1 MKQRRAPDLIPLGDS
16 ALVVAFGDAID
27 EETHTRVLELMNQLE
42 AAHLPEVV
50 DCVPAYASVTIH
62 YRPAATDYD
71 AMESAVRKLASRLAA
86 VDPAGTHGDVSIPVC
101 YGDEFGP
108 DLDFVARHNELT
120 SDEVVRLHSSASY
133 VVYMIGFAP
142 GFPYLGGLPDALAT
156 PRLEEPRAVVPMG
169 SVGIAGAQTGVYP
182 IATPGGWRIIGRT
195 PLRLFDATAPDPSLL
210 HAGDRVSFRPID
222 RAAFHAYAD
231 GGR

>member
-1 MKQRRAPDLIPLGDS
+1 MNQGRAPDLVPLGDS
-16 ALVVAFGDAID
+16 ALVVSFGDAID
-27 EETHTRVLELMNQLE
+27 EETHARVLTFVDQLE
-42 AAHLPEVV
+42 AAPLPEVV

-62 YRPAATDYD
+62 YRPGATGYD
-71 AMESAVRKLASRLAA
+71 GMESAVRTLASRSAA
-86 VDPAGTHGDVSIPVC
+86 GDSAGTHNDVTIPVC

-142 GFPYLGGLPDALAT
+142 GFPYLGGLPDKLAT
-156 PRLEEPRAVVPMG
+156 PRLEEPRAVVPQG

-222 RAAFHAYAD
+222 RAAFDAYAD
-231 GGR
+231 GGP